1 MTTKKQISRRALLA
15 HGSLTT
21 LVAGSLS
28 PPASA
33 AASKPRRRADGWTQ
47 LRRVVTSNNAD
58 GKSSVLFDDEPTNV
72 TVLNGTRLTRLW
84 ETPGVPVALPLRED
98 AGATAGNAYRAGFRG
113 TSFYVAELPGGSRA
127 PDIPMHKNATVDFMA
142 ILSGRIVLRTEEK
155 DVELGPGD
163 TIVQGG
169 NLHTWINK
177 WREPCLLL
185 FVVLTGEPVHHPI
198 P

>member
-1 MTTKKQISRRALLA
+1 MTTKNRISRRALLA
-15 HGSLTT
+15 LASLTA
-21 LVAGSLS
+21 V
-28 PPASA
+28 A
-33 AASKPRRRADGWTQ
+33 AAATPDRAAAAGGKSKLRADGWTQ
-47 LRRVVTSNNAD
+47 LRRVVTSNNSA
-58 GKSSVLFDDEPTNV
+58 GKSSVLFDGEPGNA

-84 ETPGVPVALPLRED
+84 ETPGVPVALPLRDD
-98 AGATAGNAYRAGFRG
+98 AGATAGNAYRAGFKG

-127 PDIPMHKNATVDFMA
+127 PDIPMHKNRTVDFMA
-142 ILSGRIVLRTEEK
+142 ILSGRIVLRTEDK

-185 FVVLTGEPVHHPI
+185 FVVLSGEADHQPI